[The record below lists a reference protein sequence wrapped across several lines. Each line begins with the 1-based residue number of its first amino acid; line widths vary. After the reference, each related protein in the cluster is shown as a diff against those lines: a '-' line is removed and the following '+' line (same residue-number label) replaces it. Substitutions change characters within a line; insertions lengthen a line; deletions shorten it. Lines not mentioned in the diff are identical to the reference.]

1 MSRRKRLPKYK
12 VPKDDDLSLLVYL
25 NANGDLMHMMF
36 ASLPIAGV
44 FEWEDGVED
53 QYDFF
58 IEFRNDNY
66 NDDDDDFFDN

>member
-44 FEWEDGVED
+44 FEWEDGVDD

-66 NDDDDDFFDN
+66 NDDDDFFDN